1 MEEEKTHNFIAYIQN
16 RADSENPFGIE
27 KKIIVID
34 QQEIKEVMEDEG
46 YLEQEAISLLLQDI
60 SDEYSQGFMTVVFEK
75 I

>member
-16 RADSENPFGIE
+16 RADSDNPFGI
-27 KKIIVID
+27 KKELITITQEEID
-34 QQEIKEVMEDEG
+34 EVLDEETSS
-46 YLEQEAISLLLQDI
+46 EQEAISLLLQDI